1 MRGRLLRLGITAV
14 ACLWIVHLVDLRQL
28 AAAVRQTN
36 RWGLGA
42 ACLLYLL
49 ALLACCVRWYL
60 LLAPTHPQPFRQVLR
75 WFLIGA
81 FFNTLLPTTIGGDV
95 VRIQKAGHA
104 IGSWSQAAATVLLDR
119 VSGFVAMF
127 SIGATATL
135 IALPRIHDPV
145 ILQGVLGLAG
155 LFTLL
160 LGCLVS
166 PRLLRWMIAPLGW
179 LRLHRLHAA
188 VQEFQTLLHAYG
200 RHPRALGLALGCS
213 FIAQGAGMWLYWV
226 VARAMGIPLP
236 LWATFVFVP
245 ILMMI
250 AVLPISLNGLGVR
263 EGAAIV
269 LFGSLGIPNAEA
281 LGLSLVC
288 AAIPGLS
295 GLWGAVVFLRDRAHP
310 PAAVRASAARATSR
324 YRTARRWSPGV
335 RRSPSPR

>member
-1 MRGRLLRLGITAV
+1 MTGRLLRLGITV
-14 ACLWIVHLVDLRQL
+14 AAGWWILRLVDLPQL

-36 RWGLGA
+36 PWGLGLA
-42 ACLLYLL
+42 GLLYLV
-49 ALLACCVRWYL
+49 ALLACCVRWYC

-95 VRIQKAGHA
+95 VRIQHAGRA
-104 IGSWSQAAATVLLDR
+104 IGSWSHAAATVLLDR

-127 SIGATATL
+127 SIGVVATAA
-135 IALPRIHDPV
+135 ALPRIHDPL

-160 LGCLVS
+160 LGGLVS

-179 LRLHRLHAA
+179 LRLHRLRAA
-188 VQEFQTLLHAYG
+188 VQEFQTLLQAYG

-213 FIAQGAGMWLYWV
+213 FVAQGIGMWLYWI

-263 EGAAIV
+263 EGAAIL
-269 LFGSLGIPNAEA
+269 LFGSLGIPSAEA

-288 AAIPGLS
+288 AAIPILS
-295 GLWGAVVFLRDRAHP
+295 GVWGAVIFVSDRAQR
-310 PAAVRASAARATSR
+310 PAAGRA
-324 YRTARRWSPGV
+324 
-335 RRSPSPR
+335 